1 MKNNKDRIRPVT
13 RKLAFP
19 NLILALVCLTLIPP
33 PAFSLDILIGSS
45 QLGTFN
51 HRVGRVLCQLINSH
65 AGDLECSVVPAD
77 TGLHS
82 SDNIHTLT
90 NVISGGLDLGIV
102 DSSVQFDA
110 ANRSG
115 QFEYFD
121 FSFDHLRSLFSLN
134 GIPFTV
140 AARGSGSLDA
150 FVSLPG
156 KKINVGNPGS
166 SQREIMNRL
175 MQVKG
180 WNKKDFQLIEELP
193 AQQSQDTL
201 ALCFGSVDA
210 IVRFDAH
217 PNNDTKHVLELCKA
231 RLLNITGKEV
241 DKLLSEK
248 PYFVTQLIPANLYV
262 SNTEDVVTFGLLE
275 TIVIT
280 EDFDEESAY
289 LLVKTV
295 FENLDWLRSLH
306 PAFSEL
312 TAADMHSKGLSVPL
326 HSGALKYYRE
336 QGWVP

>member
-1 MKNNKDRIRPVT
+1 MKNINDHYRPVT
-13 RKLAFP
+13 RKLGFP
-19 NLILALVCLTLIPP
+19 NLLVALVFLTLIPP
-33 PAFSLDILIGSS
+33 PAFSLEILIGSS

-51 HRVGRVLCQLINSH
+51 YRVGRVLCQLINSH
-65 AGDLECSVVPAD
+65 AGDLECNVAPAE

-82 SDNIHTLT
+82 SDNVHTLT
-90 NVISGGLDLGIV
+90 NVLSGGLDLGIV
-102 DSSVQFDA
+102 DSSVQFNA
-110 ANRSG
+110 ANRTG

-134 GIPFTV
+134 GVPFTV
-140 AARGSGSLDA
+140 AARGNGSLDA
-150 FVSLPG
+150 FKSLPG

-180 WNKKDFQLIEELP
+180 WNKKDFQLMEELP

-201 ALCFGSVDA
+201 ALCFGSIDA
-210 IVRFDAH
+210 IVRFEAH
-217 PNNDTKHVLELCKA
+217 PNDDTKHIVELCKA

-241 DKLLSEK
+241 DKLLVEK
-248 PYFVTQLIPANLYV
+248 PYFVTLRIPADLYAL
-262 SNTEDVVTFGLLE
+262 NTEDVVTFGLLE
-275 TIVIT
+275 TIVVT
-280 EDFDEESAY
+280 EDFDDESAY

-306 PAFSEL
+306 PAFGEL
-312 TAADMHSKGLSVPL
+312 SPENMHTKGLSVPL